1 MGKYIAPYSSILFES
16 IGRGSVILI
25 KGKSDG
31 DKKNLYAAHVLNSV
45 AMSNGAEMLFLS
57 DVFYKIKKEGSG
69 LRALKIAFNS
79 EKSLKAAL
87 NLKTPGKISIVK
99 NNNKTPFHWLTTKH
113 TIVSAALRE
122 VESEL
127 REDSYILES
136 TSFKIIENSE
146 PISGASQIVDYGS
159 RIIAMTLNSIFL
171 DNPQID
177 IISYEK
183 SDELE
188 RFYNGGHASGPG
200 PQDVGWTIDVKVF
213 CKEAAILKKLE
224 ELGEG
229 AILTVTLV
237 FDSEVD
243 YTVNRYDD
251 VDFNTYTKFEE
262 AYIYG
267 FDLIETSNEEEDA
280 FLKSSKKIEAF
291 DNDAEIENNIKK
303 VIQQGQKWFSNF
315 LN

>member
-1 MGKYIAPYSSILFES
+1 MGKHIIPFTLNES

-31 DKKNLYAAHVLNSV
+31 SRKNLYAAHVLNSV
-45 AMSNGAEMLFLS
+45 AMANGAEMLFLS
-57 DVFYKIKKEGSG
+57 DVFYKIKKDGSG

-99 NNNKTPFHWLTTKH
+99 NNNKTPFHWLTAKH
-113 TIVSAALRE
+113 TIVAAALSE

-127 REDSYILES
+127 SEDSYILES

-146 PISGASQIVDYGS
+146 SPSGDIHDYGS
-159 RIIAMTLNSIFL
+159 EIVAMTLNSIFL

-188 RFYNGGHASGPG
+188 RFYNSGHAHGPG
-200 PQDVGWTIDVKVF
+200 PQNVGWTIDVKVF
-213 CKEAAILKKLE
+213 CKDPVILKKLE
-224 ELGEG
+224 ELGRG
-229 AILTVTLV
+229 AILTVTIV

-251 VDFNTYTKFEE
+251 VDFTTYTKFEE

-267 FDLIETSNEEEDA
+267 FNHSETSKEEEDA
-280 FLKSSKKIEAF
+280 ILKSSKKIEAF

-303 VIQQGQKWFSNF
+303 VIQQGKQWFSDF
-315 LN
+315 LK